1 MKLSYKPNHKDNKY
15 SIEVFVSQKGTTSLT
30 EEEEKDILENYNRS
44 IQFKNIVFEGYYDV
58 QNKKIIRVPKA
69 EESQDQTGI
78 KVTLNLVNK
87 KILINHDLNEYFEIS
102 LNQIKDSEVTDR
114 YTKDQVAEM
123 SAFIA
128 KEADNQDKQ
137 AMDIL
142 IKAGQDLGQ
151 QALHLMHKLAVK
163 EDIKIAVTGSV
174 LTQNNLVFHAFQQ
187 EVLKGYE
194 NTHFIREER
203 SNTIGAYYYFKK

>member
-1 MKLSYKPNHKDNKY
+1 MKLSYKPNHKDNNY

-123 SAFIA
+123 KTLLFFD
-128 KEADNQDKQ
+128 KLEEA
-137 AMDIL
+137 
-142 IKAGQDLGQ
+142 IK
-151 QALHLMHKLAVK
+151 K
-163 EDIKIAVTGSV
+163 
-174 LTQNNLVFHAFQQ
+174 
-187 EVLKGYE
+187 EVLDMKD
-194 NTHFIREER
+194 RETDFESEDKDR
-203 SNTIGAYYYFKK
+203 ESEEF

>member
-1 MKLSYKPNHKDNKY
+1 MKLSYKPKHIDNKY

-102 LNQIKDSEVTDR
+102 LNQIKDGEVPER

-123 SAFIA
+123 KTLLFFD
-128 KEADNQDKQ
+128 KLEEA
-137 AMDIL
+137 
-142 IKAGQDLGQ
+142 IK
-151 QALHLMHKLAVK
+151 K
-163 EDIKIAVTGSV
+163 
-174 LTQNNLVFHAFQQ
+174 
-187 EVLKGYE
+187 EVLDMKD
-194 NTHFIREER
+194 RETDFESEDKDR
-203 SNTIGAYYYFKK
+203 ESEEF

>member
-123 SAFIA
+123 KTLLFFD
-128 KEADNQDKQ
+128 KLEEA
-137 AMDIL
+137 
-142 IKAGQDLGQ
+142 IK
-151 QALHLMHKLAVK
+151 K
-163 EDIKIAVTGSV
+163 
-174 LTQNNLVFHAFQQ
+174 
-187 EVLKGYE
+187 EVLDMKD
-194 NTHFIREER
+194 RETDFESEDKDR
-203 SNTIGAYYYFKK
+203 ESEEF